1 MKKNVATKLDAAHSS
16 NDKADEERHKQE
28 ERGLR
33 RGRVGGFVGALCPS
47 RRRRIRLTAIVAR
60 VGVAWLRGFAGAV
73 GPSV

>member
-1 MKKNVATKLDAAHSS
+1 MKKSVATKLDAAHPS
-16 NDKADEERHKQE
+16 NDKADEERHEQE
-28 ERGLR
+28 ERGLC

-60 VGVAWLRGFAGAV
+60 VGVARLRGCAGAV